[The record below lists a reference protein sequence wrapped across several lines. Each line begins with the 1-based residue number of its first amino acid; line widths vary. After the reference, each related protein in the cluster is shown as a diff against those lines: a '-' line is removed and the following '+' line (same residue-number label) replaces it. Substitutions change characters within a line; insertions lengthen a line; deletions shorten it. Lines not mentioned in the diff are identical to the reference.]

1 MFGTIL
7 LIVAVLILVLNL
19 GIAALRGFSK
29 SAIRFLTVLI
39 SAVTAVVVCLVLKA
53 NLPSPEKFFSEND
66 FSSLGGELGN
76 LFQKLVEY
84 GEISP
89 TLLELAVQ
97 LVGALTLP
105 VVCLV
110 IFCLVSFLTWVI
122 YLILK
127 AVLKLPLK
135 GLDALIPMS
144 RLVALPLGLLQGL
157 AVIAILFLPLS
168 GYLSIAQP
176 TVDGLVEQEVLHA
189 EDPTIQKVQSVIDEM
204 EQAPVLNLYRTLG
217 GQTLSDS
224 MMEMHIAGMDV
235 KLEEELDSVIGV
247 VMQIADL
254 SGTPMANYGNEEA
267 AIIRNIGESF
277 DDSKLLA
284 PIVGDILYAATDA
297 WLNGEEFLGVAKP
310 TMGEATELF
319 GPFADALLEVLHDD
333 AKDAALLQADIKTMA
348 EVIATL
354 SQHGVF
360 ANLNNMDSL
369 LTTLG
374 GEGVVKSLI
383 NTLGANPSTARLI
396 PEVTN
401 LGVRAIGQA
410 LNMPADVD
418 AVYGELMSDVAD
430 ALNHVSTLPAD
441 QQTEALSARLDTAF
455 DEAGVAIDD
464 EVLDFYSTSMLHD
477 LVENN
482 PADEVTSADVQAF
495 FVLYSENVLEDET
508 TASAGFPGF
517 DLLAGEGED
526 IFAGTVYEGMTS
538 EERSQ
543 TATAKLAELCTE
555 LSKLNAEDENFAEK
569 AKNMVV
575 ESFTEILGEDHA
587 ALETLKNTQ
596 MTKPVSSD
604 SIQNT
609 VNMKSSDA
617 MKDSTTVIT
626 METLMVDGK
635 AAAEKLTGENIE
647 LEADAIEAIF
657 GTVNQL
663 LDTLNS
669 GDGEMDMALLAE
681 SVGTIL
687 DSLNLTDTFGRDK
700 TAELFTA
707 IMQSEKV
714 RESAGMDMKTAT
726 EMAAEATRG
735 DGSYTDT
742 MSTVADSVNI
752 VDQLTK
758 DGKVSDD
765 ELVKLVQNLTPQT
778 AGMVRVYINEER
790 MMSFGVPA
798 NRAGISAELVS
809 SVFTYMSREDLKDY
823 DAEAKGLN
831 QVLQI
836 ALSAKTS
843 DSRKLFST
851 AVGAEDGKL
860 PTARETVER
869 MLGSESVVFA
879 ITDVLTDGTRV
890 TSVDAFG
897 FASKLEKDTQGKT
910 DLQNAI
916 ADHRAAHPEISD
928 LTYEALAALFGLEM
942 RF

>member
-1 MFGTIL
+1 MLGTIL
-7 LIVAVLILVLNL
+7 LIVAVLILALNL
-19 GIAALRGFSK
+19 VIAVVRGFSK
-29 SAIRFLTVLI
+29 SAIRFLTVLL
-39 SAVTAVVVCLVLKA
+39 SAVVAVVVCLVLKA
-53 NLPSPEKFFSEND
+53 NLPSLFSQND

-76 LFQKLVEY
+76 ILNKLMEY

-97 LVGALTLP
+97 LVGALALP
-105 VVCLV
+105 VICLV
-110 IFCLVSFLTWVI
+110 IFCLVAFLTWVI

-144 RLVALPLGLLQGL
+144 RLLSLPLGLLQGL

-176 TVDGLVEQEVLHA
+176 TVDGLVEQEVLNA
-189 EDPTIQKVQSVIDEM
+189 ENPAIGKVQSVIDEM

-217 GQTLSDS
+217 GQKLTDS
-224 MMEMHIAGMDV
+224 MMEMQVAGMEV
-235 KLEEELDSVIGV
+235 KIEEELDAILGV
-247 VMQIADL
+247 VVQISDL
-254 SGTPMANYGNEEA
+254 SGTEMANYGTKEA
-267 AIIRNIGESF
+267 EIIQNIGESF

-310 TMGEATELF
+310 NMGEATELF
-319 GPFADALLEVLHDD
+319 GPFSDALLEVLHDD
-333 AKDAALLQADIKTMA
+333 AKDAALLQADIQTMA

-354 SQHGVF
+354 VRHEVF
-360 ANLNNMDSL
+360 ANLNNTDAL

-383 NTLGANPSTARLI
+383 NTLGANPSTKRLI

-410 LNMPADVD
+410 LNMPADVE
-418 AVYGELMSDVAD
+418 AVYGELMNDVAD
-430 ALNHVSTLPAD
+430 ALNQVASLPAD
-441 QQTEALSARLDTAF
+441 QQTEALSVRLDTAF

-495 FVLYSENVLEDET
+495 FALYSENVLEDEAT
-508 TASAGFPGF
+508 ESAGFPRF
-517 DLLAGEGED
+517 DLLVGEGED
-526 IFAGTVYEGMTS
+526 IFAGTVYEGMTA

-555 LSKLNAEDENFAEK
+555 LSKLDAEDQQFAEK

-587 ALETLKNTQ
+587 ALETLKNTEL
-596 MTKPVSSD
+596 TKPISTD

-609 VNMKSSDA
+609 ANMKSSDS

-626 METLMVDGK
+626 LETLLVDGK

-647 LEADAIEAIF
+647 LEADAIETIF
-657 GTVNQL
+657 STVNQL

-669 GDGEMDMALLAE
+669 QGGELDMALLAE

-687 DSLNLTDTFGRDK
+687 DSLNMTDTFGQDK

-707 IMQSEKV
+707 ILQSEKV
-714 RESAGMDMKTAT
+714 RESAGMDMETAT

-735 DGSYTDT
+735 DASYADT
-742 MSTVADSVNI
+742 MGTVADSVNI

-778 AGMVRVYINEER
+778 AGMVRVYINEDR
-790 MMSFGVPA
+790 MTGFGVPA

-843 DSRKLFST
+843 DSRKLFSSDS
-851 AVGAEDGKL
+851 GAEDGRL
-860 PTARETVER
+860 PTAR
-869 MLGSESVVFA
+869 
-879 ITDVLTDGTRV
+879 
-890 TSVDAFG
+890 
-897 FASKLEKDTQGKT
+897 
-910 DLQNAI
+910 
-916 ADHRAAHPEISD
+916 
-928 LTYEALAALFGLEM
+928 
-942 RF
+942 